1 MILDKIKQFLTNVS
15 DISLGYNE
23 ISFFDPLKLQD
34 EQIGFSSDMEGN
46 TLVTGN
52 EGDWKE
58 EWIVIANDEMGDP
71 IIIDTSTPQLTV
83 LSASHGEGAW
93 EPFIIADSLDNFQNI
108 ISILNKISDNR
119 TTPVDLE
126 KNPISNNERQNVLIH
141 IKQQNPHTEL
151 SFWQDY
157 LENDDEDDRE
167 LENLG
172 GNFGHDRIR
181 TLSTLKDNELNKSAY
196 EQGSISN

>member
-1 MILDKIKQFLTNVS
+1 MTPLDKIKQFLTTTS
-15 DISLGYNE
+15 DISLGYSE
-23 ISFFDPLKLQD
+23 IIFFDPLKLQD
-34 EQIGFSSDMEGN
+34 EQIGFSSDSEGN

-108 ISILNKISDNR
+108 ISILTKISDNR
-119 TTPVDLE
+119 ASPVDLE
-126 KNPISNNERQNVLIH
+126 KNPISNNERQNALNY

-157 LENDDEDDRE
+157 FENDDEDDGQSGKPWWKFWR
-167 LENLG
+167 
-172 GNFGHDRIR
+172 
-181 TLSTLKDNELNKSAY
+181 
-196 EQGSISN
+196 